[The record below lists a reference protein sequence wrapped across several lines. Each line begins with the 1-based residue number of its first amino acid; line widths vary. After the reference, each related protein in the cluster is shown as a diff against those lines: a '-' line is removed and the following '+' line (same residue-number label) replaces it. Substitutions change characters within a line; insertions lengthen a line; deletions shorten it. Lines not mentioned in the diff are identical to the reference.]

1 VRVSRSNFGGASR
14 FSKIRSLA
22 ALLSSFVD
30 DTFAA
35 LLYSFKAGTDHPH
48 HAKQGY
54 KTEAASKIGQPE
66 NRR

>member
-1 VRVSRSNFGGASR
+1 VVQVEVR

-30 DTFAA
+30 DT
-35 LLYSFKAGTDHPH
+35 FKAGTDHPH

-66 NRR
+66 N

>member
-1 VRVSRSNFGGASR
+1 LCGYLGQILVVQVEVQ

-30 DTFAA
+30 DT
-35 LLYSFKAGTDHPH
+35 FKAGTDHPH

-66 NRR
+66 N